1 VFAYVAVLTVVNVV
15 LAGIDEGSRPL
26 VSAVITASVVVFLF
40 NPLYGRLKAMIDRL
54 FFPDR
59 YDAQRALERLVDA
72 MTTRHELPRIVGL
85 ICDTVDEVF
94 RPSAVAAAR
103 RVGSWLASAKAEA

>member
-1 VFAYVAVLTVVNVV
+1 MFEYVAVLTVVNVV

-54 FFPDR
+54 FPNR

-72 MTTRHELPRIVGL
+72 MTTGHELPRIVGL